1 MESQGIV
8 IPSDSNCWILSMDRS
23 AMVGNRQKNYTK
35 SENMSYKTLEN
46 WEINLTRSN
55 VMIR

>member
-1 MESQGIV
+1 
-8 IPSDSNCWILSMDRS
+8 MDRS